1 MPGNLPPDSGLGGT
15 TTLPYVDEDTVAPG
29 FSLWFTS
36 SAPHLVR
43 GCTEPGRESYHR
55 HRLQFSGLTQWGC
68 DFQGAA
74 WTQHPPPL
82 VYSQHSV
89 QDWPAQ
95 PQLRSE

>member
-43 GCTEPGRESYHR
+43 GCTEPGHES
-55 HRLQFSGLTQWGC
+55 
-68 DFQGAA
+68 
-74 WTQHPPPL
+74 
-82 VYSQHSV
+82 
-89 QDWPAQ
+89 
-95 PQLRSE
+95 